1 LEADAM
7 ETLTRNLLATAR
19 AASHAEDV
27 LDVVAAGDLV
37 RAVVSRIGILAARR
51 GVELRTSIAVEA
63 TIAGR
68 FDELEQA
75 LLTVVHNGLKHART
89 NGCVTVGVRL
99 ERGAVEIRVTDDGA
113 GFSPAALQR
122 ALDRFWR
129 ESGTASDVGHGLG
142 LPIAN
147 AIVTRFGGNIA
158 LTNASH
164 GGASVAFTF
173 PRSRAVEVDEL
184 RRGARAN

>member
-1 LEADAM
+1 M

-19 AASHAEDV
+19 AASHAEDT
-27 LDVVAAGDLV
+27 LDPVAAADLV
-37 RAVVSRIGILAARR
+37 RAVVSRISILAARR

-63 TIAGR
+63 TIGGR

-75 LLTVVHNGLKHART
+75 LMTVVHNGLKHARR
-89 NGCVTVGVRL
+89 NGCVTIAVSL

-122 ALDRFWR
+122 ARDRFWR
-129 ESGTASDVGHGLG
+129 ESGTGTELGHGLG

-147 AIVTRFGGNIA
+147 AIVIRFGGNIA
-158 LTNASH
+158 LSNAPH
-164 GGASVAFTF
+164 GGASVAFSL
-173 PRSRAVEVDEL
+173 PRLRAVDVDQL
-184 RRGARAN
+184 RRGARPN